1 MFEVESKKLNEF
13 IKSRTIGLDKSIKL
27 IQILEAPISVA
38 IKNYFKLEAEAL
50 LSNEKYFNIN
60 KERFDI
66 TNTSVIKSLSI
77 LEDNLKNNCIFLRN
91 EFVQLLGKAIDL
103 ELNYLTKPRRTI
115 TKFIFKNDL
124 KKRVTEIKSLLRYFL
139 NYSYINEILIGYFE
153 KKNIDEVSISDFDK
167 LLKKIDSSFIQNYS
181 QYEIASMP
189 KALLDFI
196 NYSNSVK
203 SKSIDISV
211 LLSFYDDKELLG
223 ITSALNIEKEK
234 NKVTSLS
241 VDDLFLIVQNTKD
254 IYKSDYNREFILS
267 SEKTSDEG
275 NDTNKIKP
283 LVFAEKET
291 LLTSQLNEPPDEVS
305 NTGMQSKI
313 KNDDSKDTT
322 TNSSNLSNNMVLM
335 DAKKETK
342 KIAKIISDFD
352 YEFTVVSGV
361 LHSNKNQYVS
371 FYIPDEDEKVFIKKL
386 FDKNIYE
393 YKAAIRKLS
402 GLKDWYEASSFIDE
416 LFIKYKIDPYS
427 KPAINFTDKIHSG
440 FLDNNVY

>member
-1 MFEVESKKLNEF
+1 MFEVESEKLNEL
-13 IKSRTIGLDKSIKL
+13 IKSRTIGFDKNIKL
-27 IQILEAPISVA
+27 IQILEAPISIA

-66 TNTSVIKSLSI
+66 TNISVIKSLST

-91 EFVQLLGKAIDL
+91 EFVQLLGKAIVL

-115 TKFIFKNDL
+115 TKFIFKNEL

-139 NYSYINEILIGYFE
+139 NYSYINEILVGYFE
-153 KKNIDEVSISDFDK
+153 KKNVDEVSISDFDK
-167 LLKKIDSSFIQNYS
+167 LIKKIDSSFIQTYS

-196 NYSNSVK
+196 NYSNNVK
-203 SKSIDISV
+203 SKNIDISV
-211 LLSFYDDKELLG
+211 LLSFYDDKELFG

-234 NKVTSLS
+234 NKITSLS
-241 VDDLFLIVQNTKD
+241 IDDLFIIVQNTKD
-254 IYKSDYNREFILS
+254 IYKSDYNRGIVLS
-267 SEKTSDEG
+267 PQETNDEG
-275 NDTNKIKP
+275 NDTNKVKP
-283 LVFAEKET
+283 LVFAEQET
-291 LLTSQLNEPPDEVS
+291 FLTSQLNDPSDEVPS
-305 NTGMQSKI
+305 NEVQSKLG
-313 KNDDSKDTT
+313 NDDPKDTT
-322 TNSSNLSNNMVLM
+322 TSSSDVSNSAVLTKT
-335 DAKKETK
+335 KKETK
-342 KIAKIISDFD
+342 KIAKIINDFD

-361 LHSNKNQYVS
+361 LHSSQSQYVS
-371 FYIPDEDEKVFIKKL
+371 FYISDEDEKIFIKKL

-427 KPAINFTDKIHSG
+427 KPAINFTDKIHVG
-440 FLDNNVY
+440 FLDSNVH